1 MQYLFYL
8 WTASMMAYVMT
19 PADVLSSKLLPPM
32 LIAVGIFSVLDGH
45 PVIGA
50 SLASVGLTLGLFF
63 RFRNN
68 QNK

>member
-50 SLASVGLTLGLFF
+50 SLAAVGLTLGLFF
-63 RFRNN
+63 RFKNN

>member
-8 WTASMMAYVMT
+8 WTASMMAYIMT

-32 LIAVGIFSVLDGH
+32 LIAIGIFSVLDGH

-50 SLASVGLTLGLFF
+50 SLAAAGLVLGLFF
-63 RFRNN
+63 RFKNN
-68 QNK
+68 RDK